1 MFPTDA
7 TVPWTTRIPVFSG
20 TITSAP
26 PLRTNSTPI
35 AAATAGGA
43 TLVAVA
49 ASPVVGVVGLGVA
62 AYLAWDWFSYRVKNG
77 MRF

>member
-1 MFPTDA
+1 MVA
-7 TVPWTTRIPVFSG
+7 KRKG
-20 TITSAP
+20 A
-26 PLRTNSTPI
+26 I

-77 MRF
+77 VRF